1 MIHHVP
7 MKGRL
12 TRVTYSDKCIIG
24 KLDIYDGPLKVFS
37 CKTLE
42 RPWVQNVTRKSC
54 VPAGTY
60 PVVLEY
66 SPHFDR
72 ELNELKLVPGRSE
85 VKIHVANYVRQ
96 LEGCIGVGLSVGD
109 INKDGVPDMVSSR
122 VALDRLHEALDGAM
136 QWELT
141 IDGNGTDVLMEGMNG
156 YRYANSR
163 GRVRGVVGL

>member
-1 MIHHVP
+1 MIHAVP
-7 MKGRL
+7 MKGIL
-12 TRVTYSDKCIIG
+12 TREFYSDKCIIG
-24 KLDIYDGPLKVFS
+24 RLEIFDGILKVFS

-42 RPWVQNVTRKSC
+42 RPWVQNLNKVSC
-54 VPAGTY
+54 VPAGGY

-109 INKDGVPDMVSSR
+109 IDKDGIADMIGSVK
-122 VALDRLHEALDGAM
+122 ALDRLTDALDGAL
-136 QWELT
+136 QWELQ
-141 IDGNGTDVLMEGMNG
+141 IIGDGRDTLREGMNG
-156 YRYANSR
+156 F
-163 GRVRGVVGL
+163 

>member
-12 TRVTYSDKCIIG
+12 TRMTYSDKCIIG

-96 LEGCIGVGLSVGD
+96 LEGCIAVGLSIGD
-109 INKDGVPDMVSSR
+109 INADGVPDLKSSG
-122 VALDRLHEALDGAM
+122 VALDRLHAALDGAM
-136 QWELT
+136 QWELQ
-141 IDGNGTDVLMEGMNG
+141 IIGDGRDTLREGMNG
-156 YRYANSR
+156 F
-163 GRVRGVVGL
+163 L